1 MYYNVPDCVG
11 GDYRCMNNAGLDN
24 NKSELNELKGKNP
37 LAIPLILIFFLM
49 VVMVAYTSQN
59 VRSVTV
65 RNIHEVGYDK
75 LTSVCAQIENY
86 LDTTKGMLW
95 VTASTVDHMV
105 QNDQP
110 TDDIQQYLVD
120 QTNAQIETF
129 NFDYTGLYGYV
140 GGEYLDGLN
149 WVPDEDYEP
158 TERDWYRQAIA
169 ANGDTIIVSPYVDAQ
184 TGEVVITITRMLT
197 NGEDVVA
204 VDLTLENIQEMA
216 KSLNVRD
223 EGYGFIFDRDGLVI
237 ASKDESL
244 KGLNLNDIA
253 GMPELMASAVETGD
267 GYFEIEIDGT
277 MNTVFV
283 QTVLDQWYVVIIID
297 NNELYAESVQQTAV
311 NIFICVIIFSLIAL
325 FYFLGYR
332 NDRRT
337 SRRIAQMREEEQRRE
352 YEAKVLKFEK
362 DAADSANQAK
372 SDFLAQMSH
381 EIRTP
386 INAVIGMDEMILR
399 ETADPDIR
407 EYALDIKSASKTL
420 LSLVNGV
427 LDFSK
432 IESGKMEIIPV
443 EYNTEELIDDLVNMI
458 SDRAEKKYLE
468 FNLEIDGNIPKT
480 LRGDDVRIEQVIIN
494 LLTNAVKYSEK
505 GSVTLKMNLEHIEDD
520 QCVIF
525 VEVKDTGIGIREEDM
540 DKLFESFQRLDER
553 KNRNIEGTGLGMAI
567 VQGILTMMGSR
578 IIVESDYGKGSSFSF
593 RLRQGVVDATPIG
606 EYRRHR
612 SESEEESQ
620 PKNLI
625 IHNADILVVD
635 DNDMNLKVAKGL
647 MKKLNVVPDTVNSG
661 KKAVEMI
668 KTKHYDIVLM
678 DHMMPVMDGI
688 ETLKLIKDNNLIDDT
703 TTVIALTANAIAGA
717 REMYLKEGFRDYLS
731 KPIVPVQLEKM
742 LAQYLPEGS
751 YEYESDESDAQEK
764 EGGLV
769 GALRLKGFNVD
780 AAMTYCMNDEEFFR
794 ELLNTFIGSEQE
806 KTEAITAF
814 YNAKNWADYSTYVHA
829 LKSSARTIG
838 ADKLS
843 KMALEQENASKN
855 ENIPVVIAGFDTMM
869 EEYANVTSAIRAA
882 LETDGGIDP
891 EDDGDDPEIMEFL
904 PE

>member
-1 MYYNVPDCVG
+1 ME
-11 GDYRCMNNAGLDN
+11 
-24 NKSELNELKGKNP
+24 NKKNT
-37 LAIPLILIFFLM
+37 LAIPLIIIFFLM
-49 VVMVAYTSQN
+49 VVMVFYTSQN

-65 RNIHEVGYDK
+65 SNIHEVGYDK
-75 LTSVCAQIENY
+75 LTSVRSQIENY

-95 VTASTVDHMV
+95 VTASTVDYMV
-105 QNDQP
+105 RNDQP
-110 TDDIQQYLVD
+110 TEAIQQYLVE
-120 QTNAQIETF
+120 QTNEQIATF

-184 TGEVVITITRMLT
+184 TGGVVITITRMLS

-204 VDLTLENIQEMA
+204 VDLTMENIQEMS
-216 KSLNVRD
+216 KSLNVRGK
-223 EGYGFIFDRDGLVI
+223 GYGFIFDGDGLVI
-237 ASKDESL
+237 ASEDESL
-244 KGLNLNDIA
+244 KGLNLNDID
-253 GMPELMASAVETGD
+253 GMSGLMAQALETGD
-267 GYFEIEIDGT
+267 GYFEIEIDGS

-283 QTVLDQWYVVIIID
+283 QTVMDQWYVVIIID
-297 NNELYAESVQQTAV
+297 NNELYAESVQQIAV
-311 NIFICVIIFSLIAL
+311 NILICVVIFALIAL

-337 SRRIAQMREEEQRRE
+337 SKRIAQMREEEQKRE

-362 DAADSANQAK
+362 EAADSANRAK

-399 ETADPDIR
+399 ETNDPDIK

-432 IESGKMEIIPV
+432 IESGKMEITPAN
-443 EYNTEELIDDLVNMI
+443 YNTEELIDDLVNMI
-458 SDRAEKKYLE
+458 ADRAEKKYLE
-468 FNLEIDGNIPKT
+468 FDLDIDGNIPKT
-480 LRGDDVRIEQVIIN
+480 LYGDDVRLEQVIIN
-494 LLTNAVKYSEK
+494 LLTNAVKYSDK
-505 GSVTLKMNLEHIEDD
+505 GTVSLKMACEGIEGDE
-520 QCVIF
+520 CTLY
-525 VEVKDTGIGIREEDM
+525 VEVKDTGIGIKEEDM
-540 DKLFESFQRLDER
+540 EKLFESFQRLDER

-567 VQGILTMMGSR
+567 VQGILTMMDST
-578 IIVESDYGKGSSFSF
+578 VVVKSDYGKGSVFSF
-593 RLRQGVVDATPIG
+593 KVKQGVVDPTPIG

-612 SESEEESQ
+612 GELAKADDNRELVVL
-620 PKNLI
+620 K
-625 IHNADILVVD
+625 ADILVVD

-661 KKAVEMI
+661 KKAIEMI
-668 KTKHYDIVLM
+668 KNKHYDIILM

-688 ETLKLIKDNNLIDDT
+688 ETLKLIRKNWLIDSS

-717 REMYLKEGFRDYLS
+717 REMYLNEGFSDYMS
-731 KPIVPVQLEKM
+731 KPIVPEQLEKM
-742 LAQYLPEGS
+742 LETYLPEGS
-751 YEYESDESDAQEK
+751 YKYEMKTDDSASDNRD
-764 EGGLV
+764 GLIST
-769 GALRLKGFNVD
+769 LRNKGFNVD
-780 AAMTYCMNDEEFFR
+780 AAMTYCMNDESFLL
-794 ELLNTFIGSEQE
+794 ELLNTFVNSEPE
-806 KTEAITAF
+806 KRSSITGL
-814 YNAKNWADYSTYVHA
+814 YNDKNWADYSTYVHA

-843 KMALEQENASKN
+843 KLALEQENASKAQN
-855 ENIPVVIAGFDTMM
+855 VPSIISGFEGMM
-869 EEYANVTSAIRAA
+869 EEYAKVVEVLKNALDSNGAA
-882 LETDGGIDP
+882 SD
-891 EDDGDDPEIMEFL
+891 DDGDDDEVMEFL

>member
-1 MYYNVPDCVG
+1 ME
-11 GDYRCMNNAGLDN
+11 
-24 NKSELNELKGKNP
+24 NKKNT
-37 LAIPLILIFFLM
+37 LVIPLIIIFFLM
-49 VVMVAYTSQN
+49 VVMVFYTSQN

-65 RNIHEVGYDK
+65 SNIHEVGYDK
-75 LTSVCAQIENY
+75 LTSVRSQIENY

-95 VTASTVDHMV
+95 VTASTVDYMV
-105 QNDQP
+105 RNDQP
-110 TDDIQQYLVD
+110 TEAIQQYLVE
-120 QTNAQIETF
+120 QTNEQIATF

-184 TGEVVITITRMLT
+184 TGGVVITITRMLS

-204 VDLTLENIQEMA
+204 VDLTMENIQEMS
-216 KSLNVRD
+216 KSLNVRGK
-223 EGYGFIFDRDGLVI
+223 GYGFIFDGEGLVI
-237 ASKDESL
+237 ASEDESL
-244 KGLNLNDIA
+244 KGLNLNDID
-253 GMPELMASAVETGD
+253 GMSGLMAQALETGD
-267 GYFEIEIDGT
+267 GYFEIEIDGS

-283 QTVLDQWYVVIIID
+283 QTVMDQWYVVIIID
-297 NNELYAESVQQTAV
+297 NNELYAESVQQIAV
-311 NIFICVIIFSLIAL
+311 NILICVVIFALIAL

-337 SRRIAQMREEEQRRE
+337 SKRIAQMREEEQKRE

-362 DAADSANQAK
+362 EAADSANRAK

-399 ETADPDIR
+399 ETNDPDIK

-432 IESGKMEIIPV
+432 IESGKMEITPAN
-443 EYNTEELIDDLVNMI
+443 YNTEELIDDLVNMI
-458 SDRAEKKYLE
+458 ADRAEKKYLE
-468 FNLEIDGNIPKT
+468 FDLDIDGNIPKT
-480 LRGDDVRIEQVIIN
+480 LYGDDVRLEQVIIN
-494 LLTNAVKYSEK
+494 LLTNAVKYSDK
-505 GSVTLKMNLEHIEDD
+505 GTVSLKMACEGIEGDE
-520 QCVIF
+520 CTLY
-525 VEVKDTGIGIREEDM
+525 VEVKDTGIGIKEEDM
-540 DKLFESFQRLDER
+540 EKLFESFQRLDER

-567 VQGILTMMGSR
+567 VQGILTMMDST
-578 IIVESDYGKGSSFSF
+578 VVVKSDYGKGSVFSF
-593 RLRQGVVDATPIG
+593 KVKQGVVDPTPIG

-612 SESEEESQ
+612 GELAKADDNRELVVL
-620 PKNLI
+620 K
-625 IHNADILVVD
+625 ADILVVD

-661 KKAVEMI
+661 KKAIEMI
-668 KTKHYDIVLM
+668 KNKHYDIILM

-688 ETLKLIKDNNLIDDT
+688 ETLKLIRKNWLIDSS

-717 REMYLKEGFRDYLS
+717 REMYLNEGFSDYMS
-731 KPIVPVQLEKM
+731 KPIVPEQLEKM
-742 LAQYLPEGS
+742 LETYLPEGS
-751 YEYESDESDAQEK
+751 YKYEMKTDDSASDNKD
-764 EGGLV
+764 GLIST
-769 GALRLKGFNVD
+769 LRNKGFNVD
-780 AAMTYCMNDEEFFR
+780 AAMTYCMNDESFLL
-794 ELLNTFIGSEQE
+794 ELLNTFVNSEPE
-806 KTEAITAF
+806 KRSSITGL
-814 YNAKNWADYSTYVHA
+814 YNDKNWADYSTYVHA

-843 KMALEQENASKN
+843 KLALEQENASKAQN
-855 ENIPVVIAGFDTMM
+855 VPSIISGFEGMM
-869 EEYANVTSAIRAA
+869 EEYAKVVEVLKNALDSNGAA
-882 LETDGGIDP
+882 SD
-891 EDDGDDPEIMEFL
+891 DDGDDDEVMEFL